1 MSFTDAAHDE
11 PWNRFQTFP
20 ECIHKLYDMSTLFWR
35 RSAELIL
42 RSWPLSWPTAWPSS
56 TPWRLR
62 PLEPCLVPAACQFWA
77 APQLQMRR
85 FNTRRLG
92 RFSGVS
98 DSFTESQRVG
108 GSSSWGHLCH
118 CHCYVVYHNLSY
130 FQICSSLYCLP
141 GRIAHLWSSM
151 CIAWFCHR
159 HDRTWEI
166 AKQKKTW
173 FVLMC
178 GVVWCQGLC
187 ESALAADGWER
198 FDFPGSATRSGW
210 SREWSDEVR
219 RSRTRTSKSWQ
230 HRSWVGFVSTPL
242 HLPPFLRY
250 LHQGSR
256 LYLGWGMLVVLK
268 WIKSKSRARQ
278 VAAVQR

>member
-1 MSFTDAAHDE
+1 
-11 PWNRFQTFP
+11 
-20 ECIHKLYDMSTLFWR
+20 MSTLFWR

-130 FQICSSLYCLP
+130 FQICSSLYSP
-141 GRIAHLWSSM
+141 
-151 CIAWFCHR
+151 
-159 HDRTWEI
+159 
-166 AKQKKTW
+166 Q
-173 FVLMC
+173 
-178 GVVWCQGLC
+178 LC
-187 ESALAADGWER
+187 
-198 FDFPGSATRSGW
+198 
-210 SREWSDEVR
+210 
-219 RSRTRTSKSWQ
+219 
-230 HRSWVGFVSTPL
+230 VGFLFLILYPGILLRPAASLIHTTTINL
-242 HLPPFLRY
+242 HT
-250 LHQGSR
+250 QT
-256 LYLGWGMLVVLK
+256 
-268 WIKSKSRARQ
+268 
-278 VAAVQR
+278 

>member
-1 MSFTDAAHDE
+1 
-11 PWNRFQTFP
+11 
-20 ECIHKLYDMSTLFWR
+20 MSTLFWH

-159 HDRTWEI
+159 HDRTSEI

-198 FDFPGSATRSGW
+198 FDFPGSSNLKWLKPRMT
-210 SREWSDEVR
+210 R
-219 RSRTRTSKSWQ
+219 RSQKKQNQDLQVLAASVMSGVCVDALAFTTLLAVSAQREQIVPWLKHAEDARNYRQEIMTWRYMKRPCQTVVIWIDCKE
-230 HRSWVGFVSTPL
+230 HVSTATKT
-242 HLPPFLRY
+242 LR
-250 LHQGSR
+250 LF
-256 LYLGWGMLVVLK
+256 
-268 WIKSKSRARQ
+268 
-278 VAAVQR
+278 